1 MKTTIFSLF
10 RGFAIFAI
18 AIALLSCCDNR
29 GEEIFD
35 NENHENQDNNNPGK
49 DSDNQEDNIFQKISQ
64 NVSVK
69 VSAYSNYS
77 WTIAIT
83 TNLEK
88 LYPNNAIKY
97 GILCGYNDCPQYY
110 YWKYFTLHGNYI
122 NETVPLF
129 VDGTGSPYALHFMYW
144 QSLVALAEKTSLTES
159 EQMLKVSCIKYC
171 DEVEDDAL
179 AEYWGQVF
187 VEIDGEKYIVKEYGK
202 KRQ

>member
-1 MKTTIFSLF
+1 ML
-10 RGFAIFAI
+10 
-18 AIALLSCCDNR
+18 
-29 GEEIFD
+29 
-35 NENHENQDNNNPGK
+35 NP
-49 DSDNQEDNIFQKISQ
+49 QQKI
-64 NVSVK
+64 NGKLVR
-69 VSAYSNYS
+69 
-77 WTIAIT
+77 TIERKFYKEELLQIIEKQKEFIPELT
-83 TNLEK
+83 DSELYNKCIEK